1 MSEQVA
7 FVLEE
12 SKMKNK
18 NCIEET
24 VAKAL
29 ETQGYELI
37 DLIIQTHGSKKLLQ
51 FFADKQ
57 GGITLDDCELLS
69 NKIDAVLTME
79 NLIDGAYILEVSSP
93 GIKRVLKKPAHF
105 KRFVGE
111 RAKIYLKEPIEK
123 RACFTGLIDSADD
136 EKFILDDGMNK
147 FTFKY
152 DALKKANLDP
162 ETEF

>member
-1 MSEQVA
+1 
-7 FVLEE
+7 
-12 SKMKNK
+12 MKNK
-18 NCIEET
+18 NYIEEA
-24 VAKAL
+24 VAQAL
-29 ETQGYELI
+29 QTQGYELI
-37 DLIIQTHGSKKLLQ
+37 DLIIQAHGSKKILQ
-51 FFADKQ
+51 FFVDKE
-57 GGITLDDCELLS
+57 GGVNLNDCEILS

-105 KRFVGE
+105 KRFIGE
-111 RAKIYLKEPIEK
+111 RAKIYTKEPIEK

-136 EKFILDDGMNK
+136 EQFVLDDGTTK

-162 ETEF
+162 VTEF

>member
-1 MSEQVA
+1 
-7 FVLEE
+7 
-12 SKMKNK
+12 MKNK
-18 NCIEET
+18 NYIEES

-29 ETQGYELI
+29 ETQGYERI
-37 DLIIQTHGSKKLLQ
+37 DLIIQAHGSKKLLQ
-51 FFADKQ
+51 FFVDKE
-57 GGITLDDCELLS
+57 GGVNLNDCEVLS

-105 KRFVGE
+105 KRFIGE
-111 RAKIYLKEPIEK
+111 RAKIYTKEPIEK

-136 EKFILDDGMNK
+136 EQFVLDDGTTK

-162 ETEF
+162 VTEF

>member
-1 MSEQVA
+1 
-7 FVLEE
+7 
-12 SKMKNK
+12 MKNK
-18 NCIEET
+18 NYIEES

-37 DLIIQTHGSKKLLQ
+37 DLIIQAHGSKKLLQ
-51 FFADKQ
+51 FFVDKE
-57 GGITLDDCELLS
+57 GGVNLNDCEVLS

-105 KRFVGE
+105 KRFIGE
-111 RAKIYLKEPIEK
+111 RAKIYTKEPIEK
-123 RACFTGLIDSADD
+123 RSCFTGLIDSADD
-136 EKFILDDGMNK
+136 EQFVLDDGTTK

-162 ETEF
+162 VTEF